1 MLYIITHTISK
12 DQGKW
17 REKKWSQNH
26 LGCPNDP
33 RDSELDD
40 DDNKVHIALCK
51 RPKTFLYS
59 TKEKVWHV
67 GYTRHC
73 HTVIVVNTVIYLL
86 MFWVPLSINTYQ
98 KGNSCRFYHTRPAIL
113 VTLTV
118 MSSFLCTV
126 IPTFFDELLSWLG
139 KWTVLCQSCLFAAVV
154 CSSWFQVRV
163 FSWPLRS
170 LNRL

>member
-1 MLYIITHTISK
+1 MFYIITHTVSK

-17 REKKWSQNH
+17 REKKKNWLQNH
-26 LGCPNDP
+26 LWCPNDP
-33 RDSELDD
+33 RGWGLDD
-40 DDNKVHIALCK
+40 DDDEVHIALCK

-113 VTLTV
+113 VTV
-118 MSSFLCTV
+118 MSFFYIFFLRTV
-126 IPTFFDELLSWLG
+126 VSKCFFVLLLF
-139 KWTVLCQSCLFAAVV
+139 VCLFV
-154 CSSWFQVRV
+154 CFV
-163 FSWPLRS
+163 FVLLVSYCPDLGS
-170 LNRL
+170 GQ